1 MFNYLKSSV
10 SRESPRKDISKSQKS
25 TKSDSDFDEEA
36 RKLWKQLNLDY
47 DSRSSSVWNPTDP
60 IWKVVFLFE
69 IANSQLSFT
78 F

>member
-10 SRESPRKDISKSQKS
+10 SRESPRKDISKSNKS

-69 IANSQLSFT
+69 IAIDCMV
-78 F
+78 

>member
-1 MFNYLKSSV
+1 MFNYLKKSV
-10 SRESPRKDISKSQKS
+10 SGESPRKDVSKSAGKS

-60 IWKVVFLFE
+60 IWKV
-69 IANSQLSFT
+69 LSHISRNLSYST
-78 F
+78 Y